1 MDRIGTEN
9 MDAELFF
16 RLSFL
21 MIRLCWVI
29 VIPWHA
35 WLHEWL
41 FEPLRANWPLLL
53 IGVGGVVAAIKT
65 LNTIERQTKA
75 TEKAADAAKVSA
87 DAALLNAQVM
97 INTER
102 ALIEVG
108 LAAPSTYIDRETGE
122 EMMISRTGT
131 QPDSNYFRYGIKIT
145 NHGRT
150 VARIASYRVW
160 HDCFTGNFARD
171 RFDTFTEER
180 KHMLLAADKSEIV
193 GNFDI
198 ANMFNDD
205 WPSMQAGTKT
215 GMLRIDVRY
224 EDVIRAQVA
233 AHETSAVFYY
243 SAKDEEPERLAQYNV
258 YT

>member
-1 MDRIGTEN
+1 
-9 MDAELFF
+9 MDAESFCRLLFP
-16 RLSFL
+16 
-21 MIRLCWVI
+21 MIRLCWAV
-29 VIPWHA
+29 VIPW
-35 WLHEWL
+35 HEWL

-102 ALIEVG
+102 ALIEVD

-122 EMMISRTGT
+122 EMTISRTGI
-131 QPDSNYFRYGIKIT
+131 QPDSAYFRYGIKTT

-160 HDCFTGNFARD
+160 HGCFAKDFDRD
-171 RFDTFTEER
+171 RFDTFTEET

-193 GNFDI
+193 GNIDI
-198 ANMFNDD
+198 GNMFDD
-205 WPSMQAGTKT
+205 WPSIQAGTKT

-224 EDVIRAQVA
+224 EDIIKAQIA

-243 SAKDEEPERLAQYNV
+243 STKDEEPERLSQYNI